1 MNAIR
6 ASSLLLSAVL
16 HGALAAAFVDFA
28 VGGRSL
34 EQGTGNDL
42 LRIEQGI
49 ALEGLTRLG
58 DAPETIEA
66 REVIEQQASVARPE
80 LEEIKTA
87 EAKPEEPPPPEDIE
101 VAERP
106 PEEEPPPP
114 EQIQPAEQPPE
125 VKDIITSP
133 LGPVQEV
140 QATPPPPKPVEVQ
153 PPQPRQVATEQQIEQ
168 VAVLEQKA
176 ASKAQEGGDATLY
189 RAYLGSI
196 RTHIEKFKVRPKS
209 RARGTV
215 VVRFTVD
222 REGRVVERSV
232 ATSSGSE
239 QLDAAALEAVDKAA
253 PFPKFPEDISR
264 EQIVLS
270 LPFRF
275 VVR

>member
-1 MNAIR
+1 MNGLR
-6 ASSLLLSAVL
+6 ASTLLISAAL
-16 HGALAAAFVDFA
+16 HGVLVAAFINVA
-28 VGGRSL
+28 AGGRSL

-80 LEEIKTA
+80 MEEVKAAEVIK
-87 EAKPEEPPPPEDIE
+87 
-101 VAERP
+101 
-106 PEEEPPPP
+106 
-114 EQIQPAEQPPE
+114 PAEQPPE
-125 VKDIITSP
+125 LKDIITSP
-133 LGPVQEV
+133 LGPTQDIVTE
-140 QATPPPPKPVEVQ
+140 PPPPEVKR
-153 PPQPRQVATEQQIEQ
+153 PQPKQVATEQQVEQ

-196 RTHIEKFKVRPKS
+196 RTHIEKFKVKPKS
-209 RARGTV
+209 RAKGTV
-215 VVRFTVD
+215 VVRFTLD
-222 REGRVVERSV
+222 REGKVVDRTV
-232 ATSSGSE
+232 ATSSGSR
-239 QLDAAALEAVDKAA
+239 QLDAAALEAIDEAS

-275 VVR
+275 VLR

>member
-1 MNAIR
+1 MNGLR
-6 ASSLLLSAVL
+6 ASTLLISAAL
-16 HGALAAAFVDFA
+16 HGVLVAAFINVA
-28 VGGRSL
+28 AGGRSL

-66 REVIEQQASVARPE
+66 REVIEQQASVPQPE
-80 LEEIKTA
+80 MEEVKAA
-87 EAKPEEPPPPEDIE
+87 EVKLDEPPPPEVIK
-101 VAERP
+101 
-106 PEEEPPPP
+106 
-114 EQIQPAEQPPE
+114 PAEQPPE
-125 VKDIITSP
+125 LKDIITSP
-133 LGPVQEV
+133 LGPTQDIVTE
-140 QATPPPPKPVEVQ
+140 PPPPEVKR
-153 PPQPRQVATEQQIEQ
+153 PQPKQVATEQQVEQ

-196 RTHIEKFKVRPKS
+196 RTHIEKFKVKPKS
-209 RARGTV
+209 RAKGTV
-215 VVRFTVD
+215 VVRFTLD
-222 REGRVVERSV
+222 REGKVVDRTV
-232 ATSSGSE
+232 ATSSGSW
-239 QLDAAALEAVDKAA
+239 QLDAAALEAIDEAS

-275 VVR
+275 VLR

>member
-6 ASSLLLSAVL
+6 ASSLLVSAVL
-16 HGALAAAFVDFA
+16 HGALVAFFVDFA
-28 VGGRSL
+28 AGGRSL
-34 EQGTGNDL
+34 EQGTGRDI

-66 REVIEQQASVARPE
+66 RKVIEQLASTAQPE
-80 LEEIKTA
+80 LEEVKTA
-87 EAKPEEPPPPEDIE
+87 EVKPEVPPPPEDIE
-101 VAERP
+101 VPKRP
-106 PEEEPPPP
+106 PEDELPPPDLVKT
-114 EQIQPAEQPPE
+114 AEQPPKI
-125 VKDIITSP
+125 KDIITSP

-140 QATPPPPKPVEVQ
+140 QATPPPPQLEEVK

-168 VAVLEQKA
+168 VAVLEHKA
-176 ASKAQEGGDATLY
+176 ASKAQEGGDATVY

-196 RTHIEKFKVRPKS
+196 RTHIEKFKVKPKS

-222 REGRVVERSV
+222 REGKVVERLVS
-232 ATSSGSE
+232 TSSGSS
-239 QLDAAALEAVDKAA
+239 QLDAAALEAIDKAS
-253 PFPKFPEDISR
+253 PFPEFPEDLTR

-275 VVR
+275 VLR